1 MNSMPN
7 GPTGPLVRAPGGG
20 WRPRS
25 RRLNGRWR
33 VKRSDAGFPRIL
45 RLPERLRPAA

>member
-1 MNSMPN
+1 MPN

-25 RRLNGRWR
+25 RRKNGRWR
-33 VKRSDAGFPRIL
+33 EKRSDAGQRRV
-45 RLPERLRPAA
+45 RLVSRDLRPAA